1 MNIWIYEL
9 FYRLPFIPISWIFGS
24 PHEIKEY
31 TQLVE
36 NGSIPVGRAIDLG
49 CGEGSN
55 AIYLAKKGFEVTGVD
70 FSPTAIKRAKSNS
83 QKAGVEVNFFEE
95 DLTNIHHVSGT
106 FDLLVDFGALND
118 MNQVDRDLYVQN
130 VLPLTHPGSR
140 FILMCISNNL
150 PAYEV
155 EQRFTETFNIETLTM
170 RSESVTGRSFVTFF
184 MIRR

>member
-1 MNIWIYEL
+1 MHKWIYEI
-9 FYRLPFIPISWIFGS
+9 FYSIPFIPISWIFGS

-55 AIYLAKKGFEVTGVD
+55 AIYLAQNGFDVTGVD
-70 FSPTAIKRAKSNS
+70 FSHTALRRARANT
-83 QKAGVEVNFFEE
+83 QKAGVEINFVRE

-106 FDLLVDFGALND
+106 FELLVDFGALND
-118 MNQVDRDLYVQN
+118 MNQVDRDLYMQN

-140 FILMCISNNL
+140 YILMCISKDL

-155 EQRFTETFNIETLTM
+155 EQRFINNFDIETLTM
-170 RSESVTGRSFVTFF
+170 RSESATGRSFVVFS
-184 MIRR
+184 MSKR

>member
-1 MNIWIYEL
+1 MNKWVYEL

-24 PHEIKEY
+24 PHEIQAY

-36 NGSIPVGRAIDLG
+36 NGDIPVGRAIDLG

-55 AIYLAKKGFEVTGVD
+55 AIYLAQKGFDVTGAD

-83 QKAGVEVNFFEE
+83 QKADVEVNFIVE

-118 MNQVDRDLYVQN
+118 MNQAERDLYIQN
-130 VLPLTHPGSR
+130 VLPLTHPGSCY
-140 FILMCISNNL
+140 ILLCNTNSL

-155 EQRFTETFNIETLTM
+155 EQRFVENFDIETLTM
-170 RSESVTGRSFVTFF
+170 RSESATGRSFVVFS
-184 MIRR
+184 MSKR

>member
-1 MNIWIYEL
+1 MNKWVYEL
-9 FYRLPFIPISWIFGS
+9 FYRLPFVPISWIFGS

-36 NGSIPVGRAIDLG
+36 NGGIPVGRAIDLG

-55 AIYLAKKGFEVTGVD
+55 AIYLAQNGFDVTGVD
-70 FSPTAIKRAKSNS
+70 FSPNAIRRAAINS
-83 QKAGVEVNFFEE
+83 QTAGVEVNFIVE

-118 MNQVDRDLYVQN
+118 MNQADRNLYMQN
-130 VLPLTHPGSR
+130 VLPLTHPGSCY
-140 FILMCISNNL
+140 ILLCITNSL

-155 EQRFTETFNIETLTM
+155 EQRFTENFVIETLTM
-170 RSESVTGRSFVTFF
+170 RSESATGRSFIVFS
-184 MIRR
+184 MSKR